1 MENRLKPVIICV
13 LIALVLAS
21 ISTAVVA
28 APTDPVDPDVKFDA
42 EKLFVGVVSVIKW
55 VVRLGALAV
64 VGAFIWLGF
73 KLMRSAGNPK
83 NRAEAMEG
91 FQYVIYGAVAIFGA
105 FFLQTGLQQLVN
117 WLFTGKGP

>member
-1 MENRLKPVIICV
+1 MKARLKPVVVFV
-13 LIALVLAS
+13 LLTLVFSS
-21 ISTAVVA
+21 ISAVA
-28 APTDPVDPDVKFDA
+28 FAKPTDQVDPTATFNA
-42 EKLFVGVVSVIKW
+42 EKLFVGIISVIKW
-55 VVRLGALAV
+55 VARLGALAV

-83 NRAEAMEG
+83 KRAEAMDG